1 MTDFLLRP
9 IGERIIAIGKSQI
22 QEMAYAELAKDS
34 DVIISTIDAD
44 GVDGWEVIS
53 VTPPMEPNIEAMME
67 RWGEHLYD
75 DDIAVQAAA
84 AGVFLVAL
92 EADEFL
98 EANMSPAEKAMF
110 ETRDKHV
117 RGPRWYE

>member
-22 QEMAYAELAKDS
+22 QEMAYAEMAKDS
-34 DVIISTIDAD
+34 DVIIPTIDAD

-67 RWGEHLYD
+67 H

-84 AGVFLVAL
+84 AGVFLAAL

-98 EANMSPAEKAMF
+98 EPNMSPAEKAMF
-110 ETRDKHV
+110 KTRDKHV
-117 RGPRWYE
+117 RGSRWYE

>member
-1 MTDFLLRP
+1 MADFLLRP

-22 QEMAYAELAKDS
+22 QEMAYSELAKDS
-34 DVIISTIDAD
+34 DVIVTTIDAD

-53 VTPPMEPNIEAMME
+53 VTPPMEPNIGAMLE
-67 RWGEHLYD
+67 RWGENIYD

-98 EANMSPAEKAMF
+98 EANMTSSEKAMF
-110 ETRDKHV
+110 ETRDKRV
-117 RGPRWYE
+117 RGPRW

>member
-1 MTDFLLRP
+1 MADFLLRP

-53 VTPPMEPNIEAMME
+53 VTPPMELDVGAMLE
-67 RWGEHLYD
+67 RWGENIYEG
-75 DDIAVQAAA
+75 DIAIQAAA
-84 AGVFLVAL
+84 AGVFMVAL
-92 EADEFL
+92 GADEFL

-110 ETRDKHV
+110 ETRDKRV